1 MHAKPVFLCF
11 LASLSLSWL
20 GYASSPAA
28 ERELYKVIV
37 NPHNDIAVIDREFL
51 RDAYLKKQTEWP
63 QGRHGGAIR
72 PISLSRK
79 FAAHDQFARGV
90 IQKTPAQ
97 LKTYWNQQIFSGKGI
112 PPPEADTPE
121 DVISYVLANPGAIG
135 YLPANVPPG
144 DAKLIEVRRP

>member
-1 MHAKPVFLCF
+1 MHAKPMFLCL

-20 GYASSPAA
+20 RDASSAVA
-28 ERELYKVIV
+28 EREQYRVIV
-37 NPHNDIAVIDREFL
+37 NPHNEIVAIDREFL

-63 QGRHGGAIR
+63 PGRPGGAIR
-72 PISLSRK
+72 PVSLSRK

-112 PPPEADTPE
+112 PPPEVDTTD
-121 DVISYVLANPGAIG
+121 DVIAYVLANPGAIG
-135 YLPANVPPG
+135 YLPAHVPPG
-144 DAKLIEVRRP
+144 AAKLIEVR